1 MEGLELICFKIIAGV
16 GAARSCFIEAMQTAR
31 QGNYADAQRL
41 IEEGEKEFVNAH
53 QAHAELIANEA
64 SGNKT
69 DVTLLLLHAED
80 QIMSAETIK
89 IIALE
94 MIEMCRQFSK

>member
-31 QGNYADAQRL
+31 KGGYEKAEQL
-41 IEEGEKEFVNAH
+41 IKDGEKEFINAH
-53 QAHAELIANEA
+53 QAHGELIMNEA
-64 SGNKT
+64 NGVKT

-94 MIEMCRQFSK
+94 MIDMCKQFNK